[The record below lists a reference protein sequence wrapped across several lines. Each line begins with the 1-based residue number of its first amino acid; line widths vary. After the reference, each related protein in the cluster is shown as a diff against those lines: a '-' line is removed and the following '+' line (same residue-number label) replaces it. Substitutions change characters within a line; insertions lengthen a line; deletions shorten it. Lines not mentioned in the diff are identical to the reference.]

1 MALKIGIN
9 YLPPKNR
16 HHPDNPLELGVFHS
30 FSDNPT
36 CLPCICINSSKP
48 TTFPSGIVVKRA
60 AFRTTYMAF
69 SRWSKRRTRFK
80 EFRLGDQIADERD
93 RATPKG
99 WNHLSVTTTCRFQP
113 PFRIGLREKLHQKTH
128 VFFKA
133 WFLPSYFSIDPWI
146 NQRHGSA
153 PSLRPA
159 MAQFRNPGWSVPDL
173 GWGWQPVDTTGR

>member
-1 MALKIGIN
+1 MSS
-9 YLPPKNR
+9 R
-16 HHPDNPLELGVFHS
+16 
-30 FSDNPT
+30 
-36 CLPCICINSSKP
+36 INSSKP

-113 PFRIGLREKLHQKTH
+113 PFRIGFKGKTSPKNPCFF
-128 VFFKA
+128 FFKA